1 LGKFLNTGY
10 PPDVECNA
18 TFIPTYGVVGANFS
32 CYYSLIDPTLAITQL
47 NIAKVRAELIYCLT
61 IPIILFVISVGY
73 LFYAYFKLFPEL
85 PENTMHL
92 GKSSQDFQGKKGEND
107 ESVVTS
113 QPINSPS
120 RMGGKYGQLF
130 QCPSPDNSLKTAS
143 RVVRRSK
150 SGGAVTFSS
159 TQKSSQEQT
168 TNAIG
173 YEDRSTNLAEGVGN
187 RGMRTSKSMG

>member
-1 LGKFLNTGY
+1 M
-10 PPDVECNA
+10 
-18 TFIPTYGVVGANFS
+18 VGANFS

-47 NIAKVRAELIYCLT
+47 NIEKVRAELIYCLT
-61 IPIILFVISVGY
+61 IPIILFVISVVY

-85 PENTMHL
+85 PANTMQL
-92 GKSSQDFQGKKGEND
+92 GKSSQDFQGKKGEEND
-107 ESVVTS
+107 DGVVTS

-130 QCPSPDNSLKTAS
+130 QCPSPDNSLKTTS
-143 RVVRRSK
+143 RIIRRSK

-159 TQKSSQEQT
+159 SQKTSQDQA
-168 TNAIG
+168 TNSIG
-173 YEDRSTNLAEGVGN
+173 YEDRSNNLTGGTAN